1 MNEINLFGVIGQ
13 DVTAAD
19 VKAQLASFSDHTAE
33 LVCRIDSP
41 GGMVFVGNTIANA
54 LREYPGPKRAVV
66 ESFAGSIASYLLTVF
81 DEVDIAANGY
91 VMIHNPTI
99 ASEGDD
105 EEHARDAKLL
115 GELKAN
121 MVAGY
126 AEAMELDAAEVEA
139 VMKAETFYSAEE
151 AVDVGIATRVLEAPK
166 ATRIPTAFHNS
177 LPYRVVASL
186 KSGAPKE
193 TEPKPEESQM
203 ADSPQAATVDEI
215 QAAFPKM
222 KAETVLSCIRKK
234 MPLASVAAAAAEEMM
249 AENEEL
255 KAELAEAK
263 ELLAQY
269 EAKAEEEAEAMEE
282 EAEVEAMEEEEEA
295 VAKAKAKG
303 HQPIGNVSRQSAP
316 SATARWHESIQ
327 ANIKA
332 GMPKAKAVKMA
343 NRQHPGLRAKYLAE
357 VNGN

>member
-1 MNEINLFGVIGQ
+1 MNEINLFGVIGE

-19 VKAQLASFSDHTAE
+19 VKAQLASFDDHTAE

-41 GGMVFVGNTIANA
+41 GGMVFAGNAMANA

-99 ASEGDD
+99 MSEGDD

-126 AEAMELDAAEVEA
+126 AEAMELDTAEVEA

-151 AVDVGIATRVLEAPK
+151 AVDVGIATRVLEAPRQ
-166 ATRIPTAFHNS
+166 TRIPAAFHNS

-193 TEPKPEESQM
+193 TKPTNEERPVADPQPK
-203 ADSPQAATVDEI
+203 AATVTEI
-215 QAAFPKM
+215 RAAFPKM
-222 KAETVLSCIRKK
+222 TADAVLKCIERQLP
-234 MPLASVAAAAAEEMM
+234 MASVAAAAAEEMM

-269 EAKAEEEAEAMEE
+269 QANEEEQAAAMEE
-282 EAEVEAMEEEEEA
+282 EKAAEAMEEEEEVA
-295 VAKAKAKG
+295 AKAKARG
-303 HQPIGNVSRQSAP
+303 HQPVGNVANGRTP
-316 SATARWHESIQ
+316 SAASRWKEAIAQNIQ
-327 ANIKA
+327 S
-332 GMPKAKAVKMA
+332 GMPRAKAVKMA
-343 NRQHPGLRAKYLAE
+343 NRQNPGLREQYLAE
-357 VNGN
+357 SRN